1 MEASISEETFDCK
14 DLDHATPLSFAAG
27 NSIDSHY
34 LFHNYTDTHIW
45 SRRTELQ
52 SPRCQMARML
62 INRGADVNSTTLSQ
76 GRTPL
81 MFAADLGWDQIV
93 TLLIDSGAVV
103 DMRDKNYSTAISLA
117 VKRGHF
123 ATVRRLLE
131 ANAAYNTKDKTGATM
146 VILAAKQGHLAIL
159 RLFVDSYNLGPND
172 RDRNGRTALS
182 YAAEYGHTNVVHY
195 LLEHQNSVE
204 VDALDR
210 QDQTALVWACKFGH
224 WPIISLLKDHGADHK
239 RKDRNGRTPFSHAAE
254 NGQTTVLRQ
263 LLLEESEENVLEILE
278 WKDDA
283 GRTALSWAAEGGK
296 LEAVRVLLKWGAD
309 PLSSDNRKQ
318 TPRMLALDKG
328 HTKVA
333 KVLGSDHTSSV
344 RPAIQQFPLAT
355 GSSLMETSIV
365 EPEHLP
371 ILPESLMTTQS
382 S

>member
-1 MEASISEETFDCK
+1 LSIDEVDIEGLTPLILLADGGEKKRFELRRLLELKANAKYQTWEGLSAFHIAALKSSHWALSEFLKASISEETFDCK

-27 NSIDSHY
+27 NSIENSH
-34 LFHNYTDTHIW
+34 FFGPNYTEAHIW

-103 DMRDKNYSTAISLA
+103 DMRDKNYPTAISLA
-117 VKRGHF
+117 VKRGHL

-146 VILAAKQGHLAIL
+146 VILAAKQDHLPIL

-195 LLEHQNSVE
+195 LLEHPNSVE
-204 VDALDR
+204 V
-210 QDQTALVWACKFGH
+210 T
-224 WPIISLLKDHGADHK
+224 
-239 RKDRNGRTPFSHAAE
+239 
-254 NGQTTVLRQ
+254 
-263 LLLEESEENVLEILE
+263 
-278 WKDDA
+278 
-283 GRTALSWAAEGGK
+283 LSTDKIK
-296 LEAVRVLLKWGAD
+296 LHLCGPVNLGIG
-309 PLSSDNRKQ
+309 LS
-318 TPRMLALDKG
+318 
-328 HTKVA
+328 
-333 KVLGSDHTSSV
+333 
-344 RPAIQQFPLAT
+344 
-355 GSSLMETSIV
+355 
-365 EPEHLP
+365 
-371 ILPESLMTTQS
+371 
-382 S
+382 